1 MTRCSNDFDEYS
13 RLVERWEAERTREG
27 ATEVSA
33 GWHACLEFVDVL
45 QASLE
50 KCTKEPRMMTSPT
63 WKP

>member
-1 MTRCSNDFDEYS
+1 MLHHHLDEYS
-13 RLVERWEAERTREG
+13 RPVERWEANRTREG
-27 ATEVSA
+27 AREIIEEWHVS
-33 GWHACLEFVDVL
+33 LEFIDIL